1 MTQVA
6 ALPAPATRKDPVHLW
21 WKAQLLR
28 KWDAKRR
35 VQVSPVSTAVRVA
48 GSPSLLSPAR
58 SRRILENYTVAA
70 HQEKFASCR
79 DRNSAR
85 RFILNRPKRFSCCR
99 IRLLDRIGQPLAFAR
114 GAPKE
119 RYDDRTQ
126 NVPTDVRCP
135 RRLHGRGMRR

>member
-1 MTQVA
+1 VKSRRVRCLLRCRHANPDADVAWTFAELTGRDRAFLWVELSDRDEQAIGAFMTQVA

-28 KWDAKRR
+28 KWDVKRR

-85 RFILNRPKRFSCCR
+85 RFILKR
-99 IRLLDRIGQPLAFAR
+99 
-114 GAPKE
+114 
-119 RYDDRTQ
+119 T
-126 NVPTDVRCP
+126 
-135 RRLHGRGMRR
+135 